1 MGENKMKKKEIS
13 AQELV
18 RNIREILTY
27 ILMIAI
33 YVLIWYFVYK
43 VANDDITFWGT
54 IICFAIGWAIMSW
67 YENENYILFPMN
79 KFYKFLGAIVVIP
92 LLVGTGVNMLIDYV
106 LKEDEQQIETKT
118 DKKVQQTTRPRT
130 ADEILKEV
138 NVIENKYNN
147 TPSYNSY
154 GFNTEEY
161 ECERCF
167 KKISEEEF
175 ELYDGMCEECFD
187 ETHYDFNGNP
197 REDYWNY

>member
-1 MGENKMKKKEIS
+1 MKKKEIS
-13 AQELV
+13 VQELV

-27 ILMIAI
+27 TLMIAI
-33 YVLIWYFVYK
+33 YVLIWYFAYK

-54 IICFAIGWAIMSW
+54 IICFAIGWVIMSW

-79 KFYKFLGAIVVIP
+79 KFYKFLGAIVGIP
-92 LLVGTGVNMLIDYV
+92 LLVGTVVNMLIDYV

-118 DKKVQQTTRPRT
+118 DKKVQQITRPKT

-138 NVIENKYNN
+138 KEIEKKYNN
-147 TPSYNSY
+147 TSSYSNY
-154 GFNTEEY
+154 DFNTEEEY

-167 KKISEEEF
+167 KKISQEEF

-187 ETHYDFNGNP
+187 ETHYDFDGNP